1 MTSNENKFIPY
12 EKTHFSNFNG
22 GCSIN
27 IPKWDATGEYFD
39 AVPDAVPSTKLPGGI
54 RLLKNSSFNK
64 IGSVFSTLMEDTN
77 LNIKGLIK
85 VSYGNNNVLVGTES
99 SSTHEIKINSPIID
113 FNGFSVET
121 IGDYLI
127 ELSHNSII
135 KVAKGETILL
145 EGLNDSY
152 LKVKLEEEFIGNFVA
167 KIEIKKEIKKDV
179 EKEVE
184 IKHEK
189 VILTKDF
196 FNKLTNNLP

>member
-22 GCSIN
+22 GNSIN

-39 AVPDAVPSTKLPGGI
+39 AIPSSKLPGGI

-85 VSYGNNNVLVGTES
+85 VRYGNNNVLVGSES
-99 SSTHEIKINSPIID
+99 SSIHEIKINSPIID

-127 ELSHNSII
+127 ELSNNSII

-145 EGLNDSY
+145 EGLNETY
-152 LKVKLEEEFIGNFVA
+152 LKVKLEEEFIGNFIS
-167 KIEIKKEIKKDV
+167 KIEVKEEIKKEA
-179 EKEVE
+179 EKEEV
-184 IKHEK
+184 KHEK
-189 VILTKDF
+189 VILTKDI
-196 FNKLTNNLP
+196 FNKLTNNLVQ

>member
-1 MTSNENKFIPY
+1 MTSNENKFVPY

-22 GCSIN
+22 GSSIN
-27 IPKWDATGEYFD
+27 IPKWDATGEYF
-39 AVPDAVPSTKLPGGI
+39 DAVPSTKLPGGI

-64 IGSVFSTLMEDTN
+64 VGSVFSTLMEDTN

-85 VSYGNNNVLVGTES
+85 VKYGNNNVLVGSES
-99 SSTHEIKINSPIID
+99 NSIHEIKINSPIID
-113 FNGFSVET
+113 FNGFCVET

-127 ELSHNSII
+127 ELNNNSII
-135 KVAKGETILL
+135 RVAKGETILL

-152 LKVKLEEEFIGNFVA
+152 LKVKLEEEFIGNFISKVEV
-167 KIEIKKEIKKDV
+167 KEEIKKEA

-189 VILTKDF
+189 VILTKDL
-196 FNKLTNNLP
+196 FNKLTNNLVQ

>member
-22 GCSIN
+22 GNSIN
-27 IPKWDATGEYFD
+27 IPKCDATGEYFD
-39 AVPDAVPSTKLPGGI
+39 AIPSSKLPGGI

-85 VSYGNNNVLVGTES
+85 VRYGNNNVLVGSES
-99 SSTHEIKINSPIID
+99 SSIHEIKINSPIID

-127 ELSHNSII
+127 ELSNNSII

-145 EGLNDSY
+145 EGLNETY
-152 LKVKLEEEFIGNFVA
+152 LKVKLEEEFIGNFIS
-167 KIEIKKEIKKDV
+167 KIEVKEEIKKEA
-179 EKEVE
+179 EKEEV
-184 IKHEK
+184 KHEK
-189 VILTKDF
+189 VILTKDI
-196 FNKLTNNLP
+196 FNKLTNNLVQ

>member
-1 MTSNENKFIPY
+1 MTSNDNKFIPY

-22 GCSIN
+22 GSSIN

-39 AVPDAVPSTKLPGGI
+39 VVPDTILSNKIPGGI

-64 IGSVFSTLMEDTN
+64 VGCVFSTLKEDTN

-85 VSYGNNNVLVGTES
+85 IKYGNNIVLIGSES
-99 SSTHEIKINSPIID
+99 SLTHEIKINSPIID

-127 ELSHNSII
+127 ELSSNSII

-145 EGLNDSY
+145 VGLNNSY
-152 LKVKLEEEFIGNFVA
+152 LKVKLEEEFIGTFLEKV
-167 KIEIKKEIKKDV
+167 EVKKEIKED

-184 IKHEK
+184 VKHEK
-189 VILTKDF
+189 VILTKDL
-196 FNKLTNNLP
+196 FNKLTNNLVQ

>member
-22 GCSIN
+22 GNSIN

-39 AVPDAVPSTKLPGGI
+39 AIPSSKLPGGI

-85 VSYGNNNVLVGTES
+85 VRYGNNNVLVGTES
-99 SSTHEIKINSPIID
+99 SSPHEIKINSPIIN

-127 ELSHNSII
+127 ELSNNSII

-145 EGLNDSY
+145 EGLNNSY
-152 LKVKLEEEFIGNFVA
+152 LKVKLEEEFIGNF
-167 KIEIKKEIKKDV
+167 IEKMEVKKEV

-184 IKHEK
+184 VKHEK
-189 VILTKDF
+189 VILTKDI
-196 FNKLTNNLP
+196 FNKLTNNLVQ